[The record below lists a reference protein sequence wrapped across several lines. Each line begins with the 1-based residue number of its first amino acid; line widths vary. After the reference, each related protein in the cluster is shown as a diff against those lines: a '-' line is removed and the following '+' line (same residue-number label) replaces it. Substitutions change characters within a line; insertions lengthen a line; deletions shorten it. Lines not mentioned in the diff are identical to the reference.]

1 MRDSERTSQ
10 PPAEAVGPSDPAA
23 VEPSTRP
30 SVQRVPPPGDPLA
43 LVRVVAWIGVAA
55 LLVGR
60 FIAPALPGTIVGAAG
75 VVRGIELAGAILSQL
90 FAICVAI
97 ALATSLVHT
106 ATSTIAPW
114 VRLVGVALAA
124 FASFLVLGAST
135 NLEAV
140 PRTAALMASGG
151 AAAFAILA
159 AASSRASR
167 VARLP
172 AVALGLV
179 GAGALVR
186 VLRGLVYLHGA
197 ASLPP
202 ASLASL
208 GRGLMTVASIL
219 VGLAA
224 LLALVHIGRAS
235 RSEPQEGAREG
246 ASLWTPVTLVVL
258 VLAVVCARQ
267 AALGASADAGTI
279 SVLLKRAADRFL
291 IQPEAHLRGP
301 FRLFLGFLTPLTAAA
316 LLSVRR
322 VTTLAAA
329 LCLALVAA
337 DVADAPLGAMTL
349 VLASLGVL
357 LVARS
362 GHVLWSA
369 LVARPPAV
377 PARDVERAAP
387 PG

>member
-1 MRDSERTSQ
+1 MSDSDPTA
-10 PPAEAVGPSDPAA
+10 PAPTHAVGPSDAAA
-23 VEPSTRP
+23 VEPDSRP
-30 SVQRVPPPGDPLA
+30 TVQRVPPPGDPLR

-55 LLVGR
+55 LIFGR
-60 FIAPALPGTIVGAAG
+60 FIAPALPGTVVGAARL
-75 VVRGIELAGAILSQL
+75 VRGVELAGAFLSQL
-90 FAICVAI
+90 FAISVQI
-97 ALATSLVHT
+97 ALATALVHT
-106 ATSTIAPW
+106 AASTVPPW
-114 VRLVGVALAA
+114 MRLLGVALAS
-124 FASFLVLGAST
+124 FAAFLVLGAST
-135 NLEAV
+135 DIEAV
-140 PRTAALMASGG
+140 PRTAALL
-151 AAAFAILA
+151 AAGSAGAFAILA
-159 AASSRASR
+159 AAASRASR
-167 VARLP
+167 VVRLP
-172 AVALGLV
+172 AVVLGLV

-197 ASLPP
+197 GSLSP

-208 GRGLMTVASIL
+208 GRGLTTTASIL

-224 LLALVHIGRAS
+224 LLALVYIGRAS
-235 RSEPQEGAREG
+235 RAEPQEPGRDG

-267 AALGASADAGTI
+267 AAAGASADAGTL

-301 FRLFLGFLTPLTAAA
+301 FRLFLGFLTPLTAAG
-316 LLSVRR
+316 LLAVRR
-322 VTTLAAA
+322 VPTLGAA

-349 VLASLGVL
+349 VLSSLGIL

-369 LVARPPAV
+369 LVARPPAA
-377 PARDVERAAP
+377 PARDAERAAP